1 MDVPTHAQPHPYP
14 HPHPHPHPAPNA
26 PAPAPLLMA
35 CLCAAWC
42 DTCRDYTPVF
52 EACAATFG
60 AQVQPLW
67 IDIEDEA
74 ELIDGIDVE
83 DFPTLLLAHGDA
95 LLFLG
100 PITPQ
105 PQTLARLVA
114 SALAG
119 DLKPIRR
126 QGGAG
131 GADVADAAGTPLPRR
146 LRDWAAAR

>member
-1 MDVPTHAQPHPYP
+1 MPTPE
-14 HPHPHPHPAPNA
+14 PAP
-26 PAPAPLLMA
+26 PPLLMA

-42 DTCRDYTPVF
+42 DTCRDYLPVF
-52 EACAATFG
+52 EARAAALG
-60 AQVQPLW
+60 AQVLPLW
-67 IDIEDEA
+67 IDIEDQT

-126 QGGAG
+126 EGGAG

>member
-1 MDVPTHAQPHPYP
+1 
-14 HPHPHPHPAPNA
+14 
-26 PAPAPLLMA
+26 MA

-42 DTCRDYTPVF
+42 DTCRDYLPAF
-52 EACAATFG
+52 EACAAGFG
-60 AQVQPLW
+60 AQVLPLW
-67 IDIEDEA
+67 IDIEDDA

-119 DLKPIRR
+119 DLKAID
-126 QGGAG
+126 GGAAAG
-131 GADVADAAGTPLPRR
+131 IADAAGAPLPRR